1 MSEHDTQGDQQ
12 PWTKEEADS
21 VYHISRWGDGYFDI
35 NEKGHLCVLPE
46 RTPDGPRI
54 DIADVLAEMKA
65 QGITFPIVV
74 RFGDILRSAVVT
86 LNETFKETIEE
97 AEYQGRYIGVYPI
110 KVNQMREVIEEILD
124 AGAPYDYGIEAGSKP
139 ELLAALAMNDDLQA
153 LTVLNGFKDEDY
165 LRLALLGRTLGRKVV
180 VVIEQFYE
188 LPTLLRLA
196 REMDVE
202 PLIGVRAKMS
212 AEGSGKW
219 CDSGGEKAKFG
230 LTTAEILQVVEMLK
244 SEGRL
249 DCLKLFHFHI
259 GSQITDIKKIKEAV
273 REGARIYAKLV
284 KLGAPLEYFDVG
296 GGLGIDYDGSQSK
309 TNSSVNYRVRDYA
322 ADVVYITK
330 ETCDAERV
338 AHPHIVSE
346 SGRAVT
352 ARHSCVITNVIDTI
366 ETAYTSYDTDG
377 TNASVMIA
385 NMREVLDLLTSE
397 NVQEMY
403 NDALDMKRECLN
415 AFRLGILS
423 LEQRAVVE
431 TLFWRISKE
440 IATMLP
446 GMKFRPDNL
455 YDIDAE
461 LALQYLCNFSV
472 FQSAPDSWAIGQLLP
487 VVPITKLNVRPEVF
501 GTIVDITC
509 DSDGRINDFI
519 DINETK
525 SLLPLHEFTAGD
537 EYYIGLFLTGAYQD
551 VIGDFHNL
559 FGRLNEIHVFC
570 DDADPANFYVEEVIK
585 GSASADVLDAMQYNP
600 EAMAYTV
607 KKQVDRRVA
616 EGAINPRG
624 GVRLVD
630 FYEECLKAYTYLE

>member
-1 MSEHDTQGDQQ
+1 MSDSSSQE
-12 PWTKEEADS
+12 PWTREEADS

-35 NEKGHLCVLPE
+35 NDEGHLCVLPE
-46 RTPDGPRI
+46 RTQDGPCI
-54 DIADVLAEMKA
+54 DIADVLEEIKA
-65 QGITFPIVV
+65 QGLEFPVVV
-74 RFGDILRSAVVT
+74 RFGDILRSAVRT
-86 LNETFKETIEE
+86 LNETFLQIIEE

-124 AGAPYDYGIEAGSKP
+124 AGAPYDYGVEAGSKP
-139 ELLAALAMNDDLQA
+139 ELLAALSMNDSLEA

-165 LRLALLGRTLGRKVV
+165 LRLALLGRTLGRKVI
-180 VVIEQFYE
+180 VVIEQSYE
-188 LPTLLRLA
+188 LRTLLRLA

-212 AEGSGKW
+212 VEGSGKW

-230 LTTAEILQVVEMLK
+230 LTIAEILQVVEMLK
-244 SEGRL
+244 DDGRL

-259 GSQITDIKKIKEAV
+259 GSQVTDIKTIKEAV
-273 REGARIYAKLV
+273 REGARIFAKLV

-296 GGLGIDYDGSQSK
+296 GGLGIDYDGSQST
-309 TNSSVNYRVRDYA
+309 TNSSANYKVRDYA

-330 ETCDAERV
+330 EICDAERV
-338 AHPHIVSE
+338 AHPNIVSE

-352 ARHSCVITNVIDTI
+352 ARHSCMITNVIDTV
-366 ETAYTSYDTDG
+366 ETAYTAYDTEG
-377 TNASVMIA
+377 TNANVMIT
-385 NMREVLDLLTSE
+385 NMREVLELLTHE
-397 NVQEMY
+397 NAQEMY
-403 NDALDMKRECLN
+403 NDALDIKRECLN

-423 LEQRAVVE
+423 LEQRAVIE
-431 TLFWRISKE
+431 TLFWRVSKE

-446 GMKFRPDNL
+446 GMKFIPDNL
-455 YDIDAE
+455 YDIDEAV
-461 LALQYLCNFSV
+461 ALQYLCNFSV

-487 VVPITKLNVRPEVF
+487 IVPIKKLNVRPDAF
-501 GTIVDITC
+501 GTLVDITC

-525 SLLPLHEFTAGD
+525 SLLPLHRLAQGE

-559 FGRLNEIHVFC
+559 FGRLNEVHVFC
-570 DDADPANFYVEEVIK
+570 DDDDPTNFYVEEVIR
-585 GSASADVLDAMQYNP
+585 GSASENVLAAMQYNP

-607 KKQVDRRVA
+607 KKHVDRRVA

-630 FYEECLKAYTYLE
+630 FYEDCLRAYTYLK

>member
-1 MSEHDTQGDQQ
+1 MTDAFA
-12 PWTKEEADS
+12 WTKEDADS
-21 VYHISRWGDGYFDI
+21 LYHISRWGDGYFDI
-35 NEKGHLCVLPE
+35 NDEGHLCVLPE

-54 DIADVLAEMKA
+54 DIADVLDEIKA
-65 QGITFPIVV
+65 QGLEFPVVV
-74 RFGDILRSAVVT
+74 RFGDILRSAVRA
-86 LNETFKETIEE
+86 LNETFREIIEE
-97 AEYQGRYIGVYPI
+97 AEYRGRYIGVYPI

-124 AGAPYDYGIEAGSKP
+124 AGAPYDYGLEAGSKP
-139 ELLAALAMNDDLQA
+139 ELLAALAMNDGLEA

-165 LRLALLGRTLGRKVV
+165 LRLALLGRMLGRKVIV
-180 VVIEQFYE
+180 VVEQAYE
-188 LPTLLRLA
+188 LHTLLRLA

-202 PLIGVRAKMS
+202 PLIGVRAKMA

-230 LTTAEILQVVEMLK
+230 LTIAEILQVVATLK
-244 SEGRL
+244 DEGRL

-259 GSQITDIKKIKEAV
+259 GSQVTDIKTIKEAV
-273 REGARIYAKLV
+273 REGARIYAKIAQ
-284 KLGAPLEYFDVG
+284 LGAPLEYFDVG
-296 GGLGIDYDGSQSK
+296 GGLGIDYDGSQST
-309 TNSSVNYRVRDYA
+309 TNSSANYKLRDYA

-330 ETCDAERV
+330 EICDAEQV
-338 AHPHIVSE
+338 AHPAIVSE

-366 ETAYTSYDTDG
+366 ETAYTDYDTDG
-377 TNASVMIA
+377 TNANVMIA
-385 NMREVLDLLTSE
+385 NMREVLELLTRE

-403 NDALDMKRECLN
+403 NDALDIKREGLN
-415 AFRLGILS
+415 AFRLGILG
-423 LEQRAVVE
+423 LEQRAVIE
-431 TLFWRISKE
+431 TLFWRISKA
-440 IATMLP
+440 IAAMLP
-446 GMKFRPDNL
+446 DMKFIPDNL
-455 YDIDAE
+455 YDIDEAV
-461 LALQYLCNFSV
+461 ALQYLCNFSV

-487 VVPITKLNVRPEVF
+487 VVPIKQLNVRPEAF

-509 DSDGRINDFI
+509 DSDGKISDFI

-525 SLLPLHEFTAGD
+525 SLLPLHAFSQGD

-559 FGRLNEIHVFC
+559 FGRLNEVHVFC
-570 DDADPANFYVEEVIK
+570 DDDDPTNFYVEEVIR
-585 GSASADVLDAMQYNP
+585 GSASESVLAAMQYNP
-600 EAMAYTV
+600 AAMAYAI
-607 KKQVDRRVA
+607 KKNVDRRVA

>member
-1 MSEHDTQGDQQ
+1 MTDAFA
-12 PWTKEEADS
+12 WTREEADG

-35 NEKGHLCVLPE
+35 SEEGHLCVLPE

-54 DIADVLAEMKA
+54 DIADVLDEIKA
-65 QGITFPIVV
+65 QGLEFPVVV
-74 RFGDILRSAVVT
+74 RFGDILRSAVRT
-86 LNETFKETIEE
+86 LNETFREIIDE

-124 AGAPYDYGIEAGSKP
+124 AGAPYDYGLEAGSKP
-139 ELLAALAMNDDLQA
+139 ELLAALAMNESLET

-165 LRLALLGRTLGRKVV
+165 LRLALLGRTLGRKVIV
-180 VVIEQFYE
+180 VVEQAYE
-188 LPTLLRLA
+188 LRTLLRLA

-230 LTTAEILQVVEMLK
+230 LTIAEILQVVATLK
-244 SEGRL
+244 EEGRL

-259 GSQITDIKKIKEAV
+259 GSQVTDIKTIKEAV
-273 REGARIYAKLV
+273 REGARIYAKIAQ
-284 KLGAPLEYFDVG
+284 LGAPLEYFDVG
-296 GGLGIDYDGSQSK
+296 GGLGVDYDGSQS
-309 TNSSVNYRVRDYA
+309 TTDSSANYKVRDYA

-330 ETCDAERV
+330 EICDAEQV
-338 AHPHIVSE
+338 AHPNIVSE

-366 ETAYTSYDTDG
+366 ETAYTDYDTDG
-377 TNASVMIA
+377 TNANVMIA
-385 NMREVLDLLTSE
+385 NMREVLELLTRE

-403 NDALDMKRECLN
+403 NDALDIKREGLN

-423 LEQRAVVE
+423 LEQRAVIE
-431 TLFWRISKE
+431 TLFWRISKA
-440 IATMLP
+440 IAAMLP
-446 GMKFRPDNL
+446 DMKFIPDNL
-455 YDIDAE
+455 YDIDEAV
-461 LALQYLCNFSV
+461 ALQYLCNFSV

-487 VVPITKLNVRPEVF
+487 VVPIKKLNVRPEAF

-509 DSDGRINDFI
+509 DSDGKISDFI

-525 SLLPLHEFTAGD
+525 SLLPLHALTQGE

-559 FGRLNEIHVFC
+559 FGRLNEVHVFC
-570 DDADPANFYVEEVIK
+570 DDDDPTNFYVEEVIR
-585 GSASADVLDAMQYNP
+585 GSASESVLAAMQYNP
-600 EAMAYTV
+600 AAMAYTI
-607 KKQVDRRVA
+607 KKHVDRRVA

>member
-1 MSEHDTQGDQQ
+1 MTDAFA
-12 PWTKEEADS
+12 WTKEEADG

-35 NEKGHLCVLPE
+35 NDEGHLCVLPE

-54 DIADVLAEMKA
+54 DISDVLDEIKA
-65 QGITFPIVV
+65 QGLEFPVVV
-74 RFGDILRSAVVT
+74 RFGDILRSAVRT
-86 LNETFKETIEE
+86 LNETFREIIDE

-124 AGAPYDYGIEAGSKP
+124 AGAPYDYGLEAGSKP
-139 ELLAALAMNDDLQA
+139 ELLAALAMNESLET

-165 LRLALLGRTLGRKVV
+165 LRLALLGRTLGRKVIV
-180 VVIEQFYE
+180 VVEQAYE
-188 LPTLLRLA
+188 LRTLLRLA

-230 LTTAEILQVVEMLK
+230 LTIAEILHVVATLK
-244 SEGRL
+244 DEGRL

-259 GSQITDIKKIKEAV
+259 GSQVTDIKTIKEAV
-273 REGARIYAKLV
+273 REGARIYAKIAQ
-284 KLGAPLEYFDVG
+284 LGAPLEYFDVG
-296 GGLGIDYDGSQSK
+296 GGLGIDYDGSQST
-309 TNSSVNYRVRDYA
+309 TNSSANYKVRDYA

-330 ETCDAERV
+330 EICDAEQV
-338 AHPHIVSE
+338 AHPNIVSE

-366 ETAYTSYDTDG
+366 ETAYTDYDTDG
-377 TNASVMIA
+377 TNANVMIA
-385 NMREVLDLLTSE
+385 NMREVLELLTRE

-403 NDALDMKRECLN
+403 NDALDIKREGLN

-423 LEQRAVVE
+423 LEQRAVIE
-431 TLFWRISKE
+431 TLFWRISKA
-440 IATMLP
+440 IAAMLP
-446 GMKFRPDNL
+446 DMKFIPDNL
-455 YDIDAE
+455 YDIDEAV
-461 LALQYLCNFSV
+461 ALQYLCNFSV

-487 VVPITKLNVRPEVF
+487 VVPIKKLNVRPEAF

-509 DSDGRINDFI
+509 DSDGKISDFI

-525 SLLPLHEFTAGD
+525 SLLPLHALTQGE

-559 FGRLNEIHVFC
+559 FGRLNEVHVFC
-570 DDADPANFYVEEVIK
+570 DDDDPTNFYVEEVIR
-585 GSASADVLDAMQYNP
+585 GSASESVLAAMQYNP
-600 EAMAYTV
+600 AAMAYTI
-607 KKQVDRRVA
+607 KKHVDRRVA

>member
-12 PWTKEEADS
+12 DWTKEEADS

-35 NEKGHLCVLPE
+35 NDKGHLCVLPE

-180 VVIEQFYE
+180 VVIEQSYE

-219 CDSGGEKAKFG
+219 CDSGGEKSKFG

-244 SEGRL
+244 SEDRL
-249 DCLKLFHFHI
+249 GCLKLFHFHI

-309 TNSSVNYRVRDYA
+309 TNSSVNYKVRDYA

-377 TNASVMIA
+377 TNASVMVA

-525 SLLPLHEFTAGD
+525 SLLPLHEFNAGD

-570 DDADPANFYVEEVIK
+570 DDADPTNFYVEEVIK

>member
-1 MSEHDTQGDQQ
+1 MTDAFA
-12 PWTKEEADS
+12 WTREEADG

-35 NEKGHLCVLPE
+35 SEEGHLCVLPE

-54 DIADVLAEMKA
+54 DIADVLDEIKA
-65 QGITFPIVV
+65 QGLEFPVVV
-74 RFGDILRSAVVT
+74 RFGDILRSAVRT
-86 LNETFKETIEE
+86 LNETFREIIDE

-124 AGAPYDYGIEAGSKP
+124 AGAPYDYGLEAGSKP
-139 ELLAALAMNDDLQA
+139 ELLAALAMNESLET

-165 LRLALLGRTLGRKVV
+165 LRLALLGRTLGRKVIV
-180 VVIEQFYE
+180 VVEQAYE
-188 LPTLLRLA
+188 LRTLLRLA

-230 LTTAEILQVVEMLK
+230 LTIAEILQVVATLK
-244 SEGRL
+244 EEGRL

-259 GSQITDIKKIKEAV
+259 GSQVTDIKTIKEAV
-273 REGARIYAKLV
+273 REGARIYAKIAQ
-284 KLGAPLEYFDVG
+284 LGAPLEYFDVG
-296 GGLGIDYDGSQSK
+296 GGLGIDYDGSQST
-309 TNSSVNYRVRDYA
+309 TNSSANYKVRDYA

-330 ETCDAERV
+330 EICDAEQV
-338 AHPHIVSE
+338 AHPNIVSE

-366 ETAYTSYDTDG
+366 ETAYTDYDTDG
-377 TNASVMIA
+377 TNANVMIA
-385 NMREVLDLLTSE
+385 NMREVLELLTRE

-403 NDALDMKRECLN
+403 NDALDIKREGLN

-423 LEQRAVVE
+423 LEQRAVIE
-431 TLFWRISKE
+431 TLFWRISKA
-440 IATMLP
+440 IAAMLP
-446 GMKFRPDNL
+446 DMKFIPDNL
-455 YDIDAE
+455 YDIDEAV
-461 LALQYLCNFSV
+461 ALQYLCNFSV

-487 VVPITKLNVRPEVF
+487 VVPIKKLNVRPEAF

-509 DSDGRINDFI
+509 DSDGKISDFI

-525 SLLPLHEFTAGD
+525 SLLPLHALTQGE

-559 FGRLNEIHVFC
+559 FGRLNEVHVFC
-570 DDADPANFYVEEVIK
+570 DDDDPTNFYVEEVIR
-585 GSASADVLDAMQYNP
+585 GSASESVLAAMQYNP
-600 EAMAYTV
+600 AAMAYTI
-607 KKQVDRRVA
+607 KKHVDRRVA

>member
-1 MSEHDTQGDQQ
+1 MTDAIA
-12 PWTKEEADS
+12 WTKEDADG

-35 NEKGHLCVLPE
+35 SDEGHLCVLPE
-46 RTPDGPRI
+46 RTADGPRI
-54 DIADVLAEMKA
+54 DIADVLDEIKV
-65 QGITFPIVV
+65 QGLEFPVVV
-74 RFGDILRSAVVT
+74 RFGDILRSAVRT
-86 LNETFKETIEE
+86 LNETFREIIEE

-124 AGAPYDYGIEAGSKP
+124 AGAPYDYGVEAGSKP
-139 ELLAALAMNDDLQA
+139 ELLAALAMNDSLET

-165 LRLALLGRTLGRKVV
+165 LRLALLGRTLGRKVIV
-180 VVIEQFYE
+180 VVEQAYE
-188 LPTLLRLA
+188 LRTLLRLA

-230 LTTAEILQVVEMLK
+230 LTIAEILQVVATLK
-244 SEGRL
+244 EEGRL

-259 GSQITDIKKIKEAV
+259 GSQVTDIKTIKEAV
-273 REGARIYAKLV
+273 REGARIYAKIAQ
-284 KLGAPLEYFDVG
+284 LGAPLEYFDVG
-296 GGLGIDYDGSQSK
+296 GGLGIDYDGSQST
-309 TNSSVNYRVRDYA
+309 TNSSANYKVRDYA

-330 ETCDAERV
+330 EICDAEQV
-338 AHPHIVSE
+338 AHPNIVSE

-366 ETAYTSYDTDG
+366 ETAYTDYDTDG
-377 TNASVMIA
+377 TNANVMIT
-385 NMREVLDLLTSE
+385 NMREVLELLTRE

-403 NDALDMKRECLN
+403 NDALDIKREGLN
-415 AFRLGILS
+415 AFRLGILG
-423 LEQRAVVE
+423 LEQRAVIE
-431 TLFWRISKE
+431 TLFWRISKA
-440 IATMLP
+440 IAVMLP
-446 GMKFRPDNL
+446 DMKFIPDNL
-455 YDIDAE
+455 YDIDEAV
-461 LALQYLCNFSV
+461 ALQYLCNFSV

-487 VVPITKLNVRPEVF
+487 VVPIKKLNVRPEAF

-509 DSDGRINDFI
+509 DSDGKISDFI

-525 SLLPLHEFTAGD
+525 SLLPLHALTQGE

-559 FGRLNEIHVFC
+559 FGRLNEVHVFC
-570 DDADPANFYVEEVIK
+570 DDDDPTNFYVEEVIR
-585 GSASADVLDAMQYNP
+585 GSASESVLAAMQYNP
-600 EAMAYTV
+600 AAMANTI
-607 KKQVDRRVA
+607 KKHVDRRVA

>member
-1 MSEHDTQGDQQ
+1 MTDAIA
-12 PWTKEEADS
+12 WTKEDADG

-35 NEKGHLCVLPE
+35 SDEGHLCVLPE
-46 RTPDGPRI
+46 RTADGPRI
-54 DIADVLAEMKA
+54 DIADVLDEIKV
-65 QGITFPIVV
+65 QGLEFPVVV
-74 RFGDILRSAVVT
+74 RFGDILRSAVRT
-86 LNETFKETIEE
+86 LNETFREIIEE

-124 AGAPYDYGIEAGSKP
+124 AGAPYDYGVEAGSKP
-139 ELLAALAMNDDLQA
+139 ELLAALAMNDSLET

-165 LRLALLGRTLGRKVV
+165 LRLALLGRTLGRKVIV
-180 VVIEQFYE
+180 VVEQAYE
-188 LPTLLRLA
+188 LRTLLRLA

-230 LTTAEILQVVEMLK
+230 LTIAEILQVVATLK
-244 SEGRL
+244 EEGRL

-259 GSQITDIKKIKEAV
+259 GSQVTDIKTIKEAV
-273 REGARIYAKLV
+273 REGARIYAKIAQ
-284 KLGAPLEYFDVG
+284 LGAPLEYFDVG
-296 GGLGIDYDGSQSK
+296 GGLGIDYDGSQST
-309 TNSSVNYRVRDYA
+309 TNSSANYKVRDYA

-330 ETCDAERV
+330 EICDAEQV
-338 AHPHIVSE
+338 AHPNIVSE

-366 ETAYTSYDTDG
+366 ETAYTDYDTDG
-377 TNASVMIA
+377 TNANVMIA
-385 NMREVLDLLTSE
+385 NMREVLELLTRE

-403 NDALDMKRECLN
+403 NDALDIKREGLN

-440 IATMLP
+440 IAAMLP
-446 GMKFRPDNL
+446 DMKFIPDNL
-455 YDIDAE
+455 YDIDEAV
-461 LALQYLCNFSV
+461 ALQYLCNFSV

-487 VVPITKLNVRPEVF
+487 VVPIMKLNVRPEAF

-509 DSDGRINDFI
+509 DSDGKISDFI

-525 SLLPLHEFTAGD
+525 SLLPLHTFTQGG

-559 FGRLNEIHVFC
+559 FGRLNEVHVFC
-570 DDADPANFYVEEVIK
+570 DDDDPTNFYVEEVVR
-585 GSASADVLDAMQYNP
+585 GSASESVLAAMQYNP
-600 EAMAYTV
+600 AAMAYTI
-607 KKQVDRRVA
+607 KKHVDRRVA

>member
-1 MSEHDTQGDQQ
+1 MTDAIA
-12 PWTKEEADS
+12 WTKEDADG

-35 NEKGHLCVLPE
+35 SDEGHLCVLPE
-46 RTPDGPRI
+46 RAADGPRI
-54 DIADVLAEMKA
+54 DIADVLDEIKA
-65 QGITFPIVV
+65 QGLEFPVVV
-74 RFGDILRSAVVT
+74 RFGDILRSAVRT
-86 LNETFKETIEE
+86 LNETFREIIEE

-124 AGAPYDYGIEAGSKP
+124 AGAPYDYGVEAGSKP
-139 ELLAALAMNDDLQA
+139 ELLAALAMNDSLET

-165 LRLALLGRTLGRKVV
+165 LRLALLGRTLGRKVIV
-180 VVIEQFYE
+180 VVEQAYE
-188 LPTLLRLA
+188 LRTLLRLA

-230 LTTAEILQVVEMLK
+230 LTIAEILQVVATLK
-244 SEGRL
+244 DEGRL

-259 GSQITDIKKIKEAV
+259 GSQVTDIKTIKEAV
-273 REGARIYAKLV
+273 REGARIYAKIAQ
-284 KLGAPLEYFDVG
+284 LGAPLEYFDVG
-296 GGLGIDYDGSQSK
+296 GGLGIDYDGSQST
-309 TNSSVNYRVRDYA
+309 TNSSANYKVRDYA

-330 ETCDAERV
+330 EICDAEQV
-338 AHPHIVSE
+338 AHPNIVSE

-352 ARHSCVITNVIDTI
+352 ARHSCVITNVIDAI
-366 ETAYTSYDTDG
+366 ETAYTDYDTDG
-377 TNASVMIA
+377 TNANVMIT
-385 NMREVLDLLTSE
+385 NMREVLELLTRE

-403 NDALDMKRECLN
+403 NDALDIKREGLN
-415 AFRLGILS
+415 AFRLGILG
-423 LEQRAVVE
+423 LEQRAVIE
-431 TLFWRISKE
+431 TLFWRISKA
-440 IATMLP
+440 IAVMLP
-446 GMKFRPDNL
+446 DMKFIPDNL
-455 YDIDAE
+455 YDIDEAV
-461 LALQYLCNFSV
+461 ALQYLCNFSV

-487 VVPITKLNVRPEVF
+487 VVPIKKLNVRPEAF

-509 DSDGRINDFI
+509 DSDGKISDFI

-525 SLLPLHEFTAGD
+525 SLLPLHALTQGE

-559 FGRLNEIHVFC
+559 FGRLNEVHVFC
-570 DDADPANFYVEEVIK
+570 DDDDPTNFYVEEVIR
-585 GSASADVLDAMQYNP
+585 GSASESVLAAMQYNP
-600 EAMAYTV
+600 AAMAYTI
-607 KKQVDRRVA
+607 KKHVDRRVA

>member
-1 MSEHDTQGDQQ
+1 MTDAFG
-12 PWTKEEADS
+12 WTKEDADS
-21 VYHISRWGDGYFDI
+21 LYHISRWGDGYFDI
-35 NEKGHLCVLPE
+35 NDEGHLCVLPE

-54 DIADVLAEMKA
+54 DIADVLDEIKA
-65 QGITFPIVV
+65 QGLEFPVVV
-74 RFGDILRSAVVT
+74 RFGDILRSAVRT
-86 LNETFKETIEE
+86 LNETFRETIEE

-124 AGAPYDYGIEAGSKP
+124 AGAPYDYGLEAGSKP
-139 ELLAALAMNDDLQA
+139 ELLAALAMNDGLET

-165 LRLALLGRTLGRKVV
+165 LRLALLGRMLGRKVIV
-180 VVIEQFYE
+180 VVEQAYE
-188 LPTLLRLA
+188 LDTLLRLA

-202 PLIGVRAKMS
+202 PLIGVRAKMA

-230 LTTAEILQVVEMLK
+230 LTIAEILQVVATLRD
-244 SEGRL
+244 EGRL

-259 GSQITDIKKIKEAV
+259 GSQVTDIKTIKEAV
-273 REGARIYAKLV
+273 REGARIYAKIAQ
-284 KLGAPLEYFDVG
+284 LGAPLEYFDVG
-296 GGLGIDYDGSQSK
+296 GGLGIDYDGSQST
-309 TNSSVNYRVRDYA
+309 TNSSANYKLRDYA

-330 ETCDAERV
+330 EICDAEQV
-338 AHPHIVSE
+338 AHPAIVSE

-366 ETAYTSYDTDG
+366 ETAYTDYDTDG
-377 TNASVMIA
+377 TNANVMIA
-385 NMREVLDLLTSE
+385 NMREVLELLTRE

-403 NDALDMKRECLN
+403 NDALDIKREGLN
-415 AFRLGILS
+415 AFRLGILG
-423 LEQRAVVE
+423 LEQRAVIE
-431 TLFWRISKE
+431 TLFWRISKA
-440 IATMLP
+440 IAAMLP
-446 GMKFRPDNL
+446 DMKFIPDNL
-455 YDIDAE
+455 YDIDEAV
-461 LALQYLCNFSV
+461 ALQYLCNFSV

-487 VVPITKLNVRPEVF
+487 VVPIKQLNVRPEAF

-509 DSDGRINDFI
+509 DSDGKISDFI

-525 SLLPLHEFTAGD
+525 SLLPLHAFTQGD

-559 FGRLNEIHVFC
+559 FGRLNEVHVFC
-570 DDADPANFYVEEVIK
+570 DDDDPTNFYVEEVIR
-585 GSASADVLDAMQYNP
+585 GSASESVLAAMQYNP
-600 EAMAYTV
+600 AAMAYTI
-607 KKQVDRRVA
+607 KKHVDRRVA